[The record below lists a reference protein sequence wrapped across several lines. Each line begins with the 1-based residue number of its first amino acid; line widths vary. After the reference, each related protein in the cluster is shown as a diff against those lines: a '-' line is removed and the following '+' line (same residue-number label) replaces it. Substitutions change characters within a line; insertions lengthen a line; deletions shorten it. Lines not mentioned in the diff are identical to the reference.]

1 MKIVVATLIVVLGGT
16 ATRADFERI
25 IVDVNR
31 DDSAKTREFY
41 GGGGGG
47 GGAKDSFMCY
57 GIGPCVPIQEC
68 GENYAL
74 EAARKCYNGEK
85 NIFCG
90 VDAQNQ
96 PMVCC
101 AKTRRDFETC
111 GRSLVQGRD
120 YKGLG
125 AFPFVVRVGFRSNFK
140 KFLKCNN

>member
-1 MKIVVATLIVVLGGT
+1 MNAIAVIVLVLFLMETLALGDIDKIVVDINSGKS
-16 ATRADFERI
+16 
-25 IVDVNR
+25 R
-31 DDSAKTREFY
+31 DLY
-41 GGGGGG
+41 GG

-74 EAARKCYNGEK
+74 EAAQKCYNGEK

-90 VDAQNQ
+90 VDAQGQ

-111 GRSLVQGRD
+111 GKSLVQGKD

-125 AFPFVVRVGFRSNFK
+125 AYPFTVRVGFRSM
-140 KFLKCNN
+140 